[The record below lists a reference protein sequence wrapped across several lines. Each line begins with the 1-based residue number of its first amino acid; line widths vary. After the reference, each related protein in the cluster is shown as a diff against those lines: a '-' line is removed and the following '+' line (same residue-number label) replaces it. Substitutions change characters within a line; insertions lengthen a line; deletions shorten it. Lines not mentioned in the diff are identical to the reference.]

1 MINTKRV
8 LLFLPL
14 YLVWAI
20 AIDVLSDSTGPS
32 GATSVPTWMI
42 VGFVVSAVAVAGAV
56 LWYLIKRASGEVLQQ
71 RQHIYTTLFV
81 AIVASGFVD
90 DALKGVAWVLLGGRP
105 WWVLVSIYTIGYAVC
120 WVVLVLVA
128 NWLGHRTDDVQ
139 DRRGSPR

>member
-20 AIDVLSDSTGPS
+20 AIDVLFDSAGPS
-32 GATSVPTWMI
+32 GAKSVPTWTI
-42 VGFVVSAVAVAGAV
+42 VGFIVSAAAVAGAV
-56 LWYLIKRASGEVLQQ
+56 FWYLFKRASGEVPAQ
-71 RQHIYTTLFV
+71 RQHTYTALFV

-90 DALKGVAWVLLGGRP
+90 DALKGVAWILLGGRP
-105 WWVLVSIYTIGYAVC
+105 WWVLVPIYTIGYAVC

-128 NWLGHRTDDVQ
+128 TWLGHRAGEVD
-139 DRRGSPR
+139 DRRGPPR